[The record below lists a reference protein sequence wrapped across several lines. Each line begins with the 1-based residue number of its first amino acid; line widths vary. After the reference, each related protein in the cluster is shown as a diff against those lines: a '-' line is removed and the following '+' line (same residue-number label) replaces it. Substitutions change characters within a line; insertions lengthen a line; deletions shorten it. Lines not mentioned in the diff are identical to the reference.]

1 MPDDI
6 APEKLS
12 AYLGTHFRYSAL
24 GQEITLRIGQ
34 HSPETQLLARKL
46 GHDCAVFITAYN
58 PMGTVCPA
66 AENIAA
72 NRRLADRLFGMTP
85 HVFDGAGHDPSGN
98 WEAELS
104 FMAFGVGR
112 ALAITLGTE
121 FSQDA
126 VVWVGADAIPEL
138 LVTR

>member
-1 MPDDI
+1 VPDDI

-58 PMGTVCPA
+58 PMVRIP
-66 AENIAA
+66 
-72 NRRLADRLFGMTP
+72 R
-85 HVFDGAGHDPSGN
+85 DGEQGFRVKMNG
-98 WEAELS
+98 
-104 FMAFGVGR
+104 
-112 ALAITLGTE
+112 
-121 FSQDA
+121 
-126 VVWVGADAIPEL
+126 IPEGREHDS
-138 LVTR
+138 TGT

>member
-12 AYLGTHFRYSAL
+12 AYLGTHFRYSAF
-24 GQEITLRIGQ
+24 GQEITLRVGQ
-34 HSPETQLLARKL
+34 HSPETQLLALKL

-58 PMGTVCPA
+58 PMGTAQPA
-66 AENIAA
+66 ADNIAA

-85 HVFDGAGHDPSGN
+85 HVFDGAGYDPSGN

-104 FMAFGVGR
+104 FMAFGVDR
-112 ALAITLGTE
+112 AVAITLGAG

-126 VVWVGADAIPEL
+126 VVWIGADAIPEL
-138 LVTR
+138 LLTR

>member
-12 AYLGTHFRYSAL
+12 AYLGTHFRYSAF
-24 GQEITLRIGQ
+24 GQEITLRVGQ
-34 HSPETQLLARKL
+34 HSPETQLLALKL

-58 PMGTVCPA
+58 PMGTAQPA
-66 AENIAA
+66 ADNIAA

-85 HVFDGAGHDPSGN
+85 HVFDGAGYDPSGN

-112 ALAITLGTE
+112 AVATTLGAG

-126 VVWVGADAIPEL
+126 VVWIGADAIPEL
-138 LVTR
+138 LLTR